1 MNFRNSFLFILF
13 IVLAFVVNAQ
23 ELPPIKVFT
32 PQTYGADDQNW
43 AISQGKKDEIY
54 FANNKGLLTYNGARW
69 QLYPSPNES
78 IFRSVSVINDKIYTG
93 CYMDFGYWVQ
103 NEFGLLVYTSLKD
116 KVKVDLIED
125 EEFWGIIEVENWV
138 LFQSFDRIYMYN
150 TLNDDFKIINSNTR
164 INKIFKVQDTIY
176 FQKIGEGLFKIENGN
191 AVLVSSHKAFTALE
205 IVNIYQNDTHLLIQT
220 KASGFYIYK
229 NNAIEKWN
237 IEANELLSKISVYS
251 SKKLKDGSYVLGT
264 ISNGIIQLSP
274 NGEVLLSVNQQN
286 GLSNTTVL
294 SILEDQNGNVW
305 LGLDNGVNV
314 LNLNSPY
321 RVYKDNRGVLGTTYA
336 TAKTKSHL
344 YLGTNQG
351 LFYKKNNSQ
360 DPFKPVK
367 KTEGQVWSL
376 KLFKGVLFCG
386 HDKGTFTI
394 TNGEA
399 TLISNIK
406 GAWCIKEIPNAP
418 HLLLQGNYKGISVL
432 EKNSE
437 NQWGL
442 KHRIDGFEMS
452 SRYLE
457 VLSPTEVL
465 VSHEYK
471 GVFYIKLN
479 EDYTKVIKFSKAP
492 IEKGFNS
499 SIVTY
504 NGNVLYVYKDGV
516 FSYNYASKRFK
527 KDSLL
532 STVFS
537 NHNYVSGKLINDD
550 NGNKLW
556 GFTNNQIIY
565 IEPGKITQAP
575 KTTKITLPV
584 QVRKSKSG
592 YEDILHLEDEKYLI
606 GTKEGYLIVD
616 LDKLTENVYTI
627 YLNSVS
633 YDALRKQ
640 KVLLQTDQDVQLSNA
655 ENNVHFSYS
664 VADFNKFY
672 PSLYQYRLVGIY
684 NDWSNWSET
693 SNISFE
699 NLPSGDYTFE
709 ARAKVG
715 SHLSKNTISFS
726 FSIDKPWYQQPWAIG
741 VYILSFLIIAFLIHY
756 FNTQYYKKQ
765 KQQLLDKK
773 QRELEVSKLENQRK
787 IIQFKNKNLNQDIE
801 NKNRELGISTMSL
814 IKKNELLNSIKKEI
828 SNAKQLGDL
837 KFVVKLINKN
847 LNTSDDWKLFEEAFN
862 NADKDFIKKIKSKH
876 PALTSNDLRL
886 CAYLRLNLASKEIAP
901 LLNISPKSVE
911 VKRYRLRKKMN
922 LPHKTSLTNYI
933 LEI

>member
-1 MNFRNSFLFILF
+1 M
-13 IVLAFVVNAQ
+13 
-23 ELPPIKVFT
+23 
-32 PQTYGADDQNW
+32 
-43 AISQGKKDEIY
+43 SQGNKDEIY
-54 FANNKGLLTYNGARW
+54 FANNKGLLEYNGARW

-93 CYMDFGYWVQ
+93 CYMDFGYWVR

-116 KVKVDLIED
+116 KIKVNLIED

-150 TLNDDFKIINSNTR
+150 TRNDHFKIINSDSR
-164 INKIFKVQDTIY
+164 INKIFKVDGTIY
-176 FQKIGEGLFKIENGN
+176 FQKIGEGIFKIENGN
-191 AVLVSSHKAFTALE
+191 EVLLTNNKNIKDLE
-205 IVNIYQNDTHLLIQT
+205 IVNICQNNKDLLIQT
-220 KASGFYIYK
+220 KASGFYTYK
-229 NNAIEKWN
+229 NNSIETWN
-237 IEANELLSKISVYS
+237 IKANELLANISIYS
-251 SKKLKDGSYVLGT
+251 SKKLKDGSFLLGT
-264 ISNGIIQLSP
+264 ISNGIIQLNP
-274 NGEVLLSVNQQN
+274 NGEVLLKVNQQN
-286 GLSNTTVL
+286 GLSNNTVL
-294 SILEDQNGNVW
+294 SILEDLNGNVW

-321 RVYKDNRGVLGTTYA
+321 RVYKDNRGVLGTTYVA
-336 TAKTKSHL
+336 AKTDSHL

-351 LFYKKNNSQ
+351 LFYKKINSQ
-360 DPFKPVK
+360 DPFKFVE

-376 KLFKGVLFCG
+376 KIYKGVLFCG

-394 TNGEA
+394 KKGEA
-399 TLISNIK
+399 TVISNIK
-406 GAWCIKEIPNAP
+406 GAWCIKEIPNKP
-418 HLLLQGNYKGISVL
+418 NLLLQGNYKGLSVL
-432 EKNSE
+432 EKNSK
-437 NQWGL
+437 NQWSL
-442 KHRIDGFEMS
+442 KNRIVGFDIS

-457 VLSPTEVL
+457 FLNPTEVL

-471 GVFYIKLN
+471 GVFHIKLN
-479 EDYTKVIKFSKAP
+479 ENYTNVTKFSKES

-499 SIVTY
+499 SIVKY
-504 NGNVLYVYKDGV
+504 NNNILYVYKDGV
-516 FSYNYASKRFK
+516 FSYNNSSKKFK

-532 STVFS
+532 SSVFS
-537 NHNYVSGKLINDD
+537 NRNYVSGKLINDT

-565 IEPGKITQAP
+565 IEPGKITQDP
-575 KTTKITLPV
+575 KTTKIILPV

-616 LDKLTENVYTI
+616 LNKLTEKVYTI
-627 YLNSVS
+627 YLNAVS
-633 YDALRKQ
+633 YDALRKE
-640 KVLLQTDQDVQLSNA
+640 KASLQIDQAASLANK
-655 ENNVHFSYS
+655 ENNIHFSYS

-672 PSLYQYRLVGIY
+672 PSLYQYRLIGIY
-684 NDWSNWSET
+684 NDWSKWSET

-715 SHLSKNTISFS
+715 SSLSKNLISFS
-726 FSIDKPWYQQPWAIG
+726 FSIDKPWFQKPWAI
-741 VYILSFLIIAFLIHY
+741 VFYVLSFLVIAFSIQY
-756 FNTQYYKKQ
+756 FNTRYYKKE
-765 KQQLLDKK
+765 KQRLLDKK
-773 QRELEVSKLENQRK
+773 QRELELNELENQRK

-828 SNAKQLGDL
+828 SNAQQLDDL
-837 KFVVKLINKN
+837 KSVVKLINKN

-862 NADKDFIKKIKSKH
+862 NADKDFIKKIKGKH
-876 PALTSNDLRL
+876 PSLTSNDLRL

-922 LPHKTSLTNYI
+922 LPHESSLTNYI